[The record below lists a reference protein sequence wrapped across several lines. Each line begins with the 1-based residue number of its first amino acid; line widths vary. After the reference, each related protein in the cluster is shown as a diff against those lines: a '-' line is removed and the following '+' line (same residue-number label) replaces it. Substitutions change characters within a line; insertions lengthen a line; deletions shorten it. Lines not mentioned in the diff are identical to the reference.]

1 MLLKLMIYPNSEKNI
16 ELIQGTNRMPK
27 KLSIKQLWVLIFF
40 IAGLFLITGC
50 VSTDRKAAESIAI
63 APDTNILRV
72 GVTPNAPPL
81 IFKQGNK
88 IVGLEA
94 DFAREFAKYL
104 GKSLRFVELEWEDQI
119 AALLENRIDIIMSG
133 MTRTALR
140 EVRIA
145 FTRRYLESGQMALIR
160 RKDAARFSAGFF
172 ALSTSS
178 AIGVIKDTT
187 GEYFVETTYSSV
199 KKKTFSTPQ
208 AAAKALLDREGVT
221 VLAYTTELGG
231 IKPARIFNSV
241 DFPHPLRPKMQI
253 NSPFAAVKLI
263 PSSTFRYVS
272 IRHGGISIGEGN
284 EINGLTLQGVGHG
297 TMLEY
302 IQVHNNLDDGIEWLE
317 RENAPC
323 HDAGGPDCALGV

>member
-1 MLLKLMIYPNSEKNI
+1 MLLKLMIYPNPEKNI

-40 IAGLFLITGC
+40 IPGLFLITGC

-63 APDTNILRV
+63 VPDTNTLRV

-160 RKDAARFSAGFF
+160 RKDAARFSTGFF

-208 AAAKALLDREGVT
+208 AAAKAVIDKKIDMFIYDAPMIIYLASENENKGLTALFALLTREDLAWGVRKDNT
-221 VLAYTTELGG
+221 DLL
-231 IKPARIFNSV
+231 NSANSFLQNP
-241 DFPHPLRPKMQI
+241 DNEEMLKKMTQYWI
-253 NSPFAAVKLI
+253 PFA
-263 PSSTFRYVS
+263 R
-272 IRHGGISIGEGN
+272 
-284 EINGLTLQGVGHG
+284 
-297 TMLEY
+297 
-302 IQVHNNLDDGIEWLE
+302 
-317 RENAPC
+317 
-323 HDAGGPDCALGV
+323 

>member
-1 MLLKLMIYPNSEKNI
+1 MLLKLMIYPNPEKNI
-16 ELIQGTNRMPK
+16 KLIQGTKKMPK

-40 IAGLFLITGC
+40 IPGLFLITGC
-50 VSTDRKAAESIAI
+50 VSTDQKAAESIAI
-63 APDTNILRV
+63 APDTNVLRV

-88 IVGLEA
+88 TVGLEA

-208 AAAKALLDREGVT
+208 AAAKAVIDKKIDMFIYDAPMIIYLASENENKGLTALFALLTIEDLAWGVRKDNT
-221 VLAYTTELGG
+221 DLL
-231 IKPARIFNSV
+231 NSANSFLQNP
-241 DFPHPLRPKMQI
+241 DNEEMLKKMTQYWI
-253 NSPFAAVKLI
+253 PFA
-263 PSSTFRYVS
+263 R
-272 IRHGGISIGEGN
+272 
-284 EINGLTLQGVGHG
+284 
-297 TMLEY
+297 
-302 IQVHNNLDDGIEWLE
+302 
-317 RENAPC
+317 
-323 HDAGGPDCALGV
+323 